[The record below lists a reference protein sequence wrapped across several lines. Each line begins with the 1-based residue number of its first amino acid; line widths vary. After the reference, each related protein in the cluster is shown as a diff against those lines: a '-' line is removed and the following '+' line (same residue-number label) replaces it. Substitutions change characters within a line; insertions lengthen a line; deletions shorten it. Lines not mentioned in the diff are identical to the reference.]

1 MTHLDRHTS
10 EHGASLLEY
19 TLLLSLV
26 ALVALGG
33 LGFTGRATAGAF
45 EQAATSLEVAG
56 VSIHQAVTPATTPA
70 AEDQAPL
77 PSTGD
82 PLPWPEIPDEGGGGS
97 GGGRN
102 LIK

>member
-1 MTHLDRHTS
+1 MTHLDRRTS

-19 TLLLSLV
+19 TLLLALV

-45 EQAATSLEVAG
+45 EQAAESLEAGGVA
-56 VSIHQAVTPATTPA
+56 IEQPVTPVIAP
-70 AEDQAPL
+70 EPMPL

-82 PLPWPEIPDEGGGGS
+82 PLPWPEIPDEAGGGS